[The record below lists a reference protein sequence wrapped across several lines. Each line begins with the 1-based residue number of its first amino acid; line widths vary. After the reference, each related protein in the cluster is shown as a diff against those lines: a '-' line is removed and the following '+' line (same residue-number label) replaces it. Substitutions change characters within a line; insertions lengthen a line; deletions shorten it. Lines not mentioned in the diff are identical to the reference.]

1 MTTRGIKRESK
12 SDVCAWLA
20 KVIFLHESLPDMCNQ
35 RAPELLGGEGST
47 CASAGF
53 LMSFSALLLRMGAAK
68 FASVCPEV

>member
-12 SDVCAWLA
+12 SDVCAWLS
-20 KVIFLHESLPDMCNQ
+20 KVIFLHESLPEMCDQ

-47 CASAGF
+47 CASSGF

-68 FASVCPEV
+68 FASICPEV